1 LHCVGE
7 TKPEVKTAKKVA
19 MKNLSLVGVAFFS
32 ICLSAALFAQ
42 TSVGSASANKL
53 QPDPARTAAPAP
65 RLCAVCIR
73 AHMEFLASDAL
84 RGRGSGT
91 ADELVAAT
99 YVASQLRA
107 YGIAP
112 AADNGG

>member
-1 LHCVGE
+1 MKRFRLFPIGLLLIFISPRVVSQTQPALAEAG
-7 TKPEVKTAKKVA
+7 KPKTGPRHAAAASPVPR
-19 MKNLSLVGVAFFS
+19 V
-32 ICLSAALFAQ
+32 CSA
-42 TSVGSASANKL
+42 
-53 QPDPARTAAPAP
+53 
-65 RLCAVCIR
+65 CIR

-107 YGIAP
+107 YGLAP
-112 AADNGG
+112 AGDDGG